1 MTQSIKSF
9 CDKIDTMKKMA
20 DDLRLASPSDPF
32 LQNKI
37 EVIQSDAL
45 LVSKTKV
52 DYEKNYIDT
61 SECQPS

>member
-9 CDKIDTMKKMA
+9 CDKIDSMKKMA
-20 DDLRLASPSDPF
+20 DDLRQASPSDPL

-52 DYEKNYIDT
+52 DYEETNT
-61 SECQPS
+61 NNS

>member
-20 DDLRLASPSDPF
+20 DDLRQASPSDPF

-52 DYEKNYIDT
+52 DYEETNT
-61 SECQPS
+61 NNS